1 MVDPDFQP
9 IAFLFPTGA
18 ALMGYTSAQVK
29 LRTLARQNAPL
40 VMALSGTLPSPTF
53 RWLNRQLWPGEVAKM
68 TGNGTCVTC
77 TQAGNIRQGNQ
88 SGIGNLE
95 WPRLTLTVY
104 DLDSEKA
111 RSVSNDVINFM
122 ETVDLCSSA
131 QFGSPVTAPNQNPVT
146 FLGQRDGMI
155 PNPQS
160 PSGPVYAVHT
170 DFRVGNRADLSL
182 N

>member
-1 MVDPDFQP
+1 MS
-9 IAFLFPTGA
+9 L
-18 ALMGYTSAQVK
+18 YTSAQVK
-29 LRTLARQNAPL
+29 LRVLAQQNA
-40 VMALSGTLPSPTF
+40 ALIADLAATQPPPAVPF
-53 RWLNRQLWPGEVAKM
+53 RWFNRQLWPGQVANLVA
-68 TGNGTCVTC
+68 GGTCVSC

-104 DLDSEKA
+104 DLDSETA
-111 RSVSNDVINFM
+111 RSVTNDLINFM
-122 ETVDLCSSA
+122 ETVDLCSNA
-131 QFGSPVTAPNQNPVT
+131 QFGSPQTAPNQNPVT